1 MYYMRFKITFGK
13 KMSSQKLSK
22 YNIVAEDSE
31 TEEHNI
37 VLMRENIGT
46 RDLCDGSSSIC
57 SHWYS
62 LHKNSYGRT
71 FIYLSENSVKN
82 IKIFKSNT
90 KFKFGD
96 GEQVTA
102 TKRVIL
108 PAYIAGKHCEIDV
121 KIVNENIPLLLSKT
135 SLKGCNA
142 ILDMINDKATIF
154 GKEVDLHFST
164 SGP

>member
-1 MYYMRFKITFGK
+1 MEAAASAF
-13 KMSSQKLSK
+13 
-22 YNIVAEDSE
+22 
-31 TEEHNI
+31 
-37 VLMRENIGT
+37 IGT
-46 RDLCDGSSSIC
+46 ACTKTVMGEHLFEKYKS
-57 SHWYS
+57 
-62 LHKNSYGRT
+62 
-71 FIYLSENSVKN
+71 YLSENSVKN

-135 SLKGCNA
+135 SLKWCNA

-164 SGP
+164 SGH